1 VDCSSEFDDTA
12 CKLKLVDGNNN
23 CYGTVLVECGNTL
36 KFFFNSKGQYDYCN
50 HINCRYD
57 GINEG
62 DDRIGRTLM
71 EAEAEADV
79 EKEEFL
85 SSLLIASG
93 GGVADF
99 PLPPSLGEGV
109 ESMSSSLRGV
119 KGSKRIL

>member
-1 VDCSSEFDDTA
+1 M
-12 CKLKLVDGNNN
+12 DG
-23 CYGTVLVECGNTL
+23 
-36 KFFFNSKGQYDYCN
+36 CN
-50 HINCRYD
+50 HMNCRYD

-93 GGVADF
+93 GSVADF
-99 PLPPSLGEGV
+99 PPPPSLGEGV
-109 ESMSSSLRGV
+109 ESMSRSLQGV